1 MYVFLLMYM
10 NETAGEILFGQTSML
25 ISMFCFLFLFFKP
38 SVIFIM
44 IRENN
49 HKYVSA
55 LGYHFSTV
63 HHYPRLIK
71 DNHIAAIEIHKEMLI
86 EKYASEFNY
95 ETIKDNVIQYNGF
108 SVLGYDDQK
117 ALSIFSNQINDG
129 LKLKSTYITN
139 ILKCVPPG
147 DKPKNNELINCSN
160 YFIQE
165 LNNLKNLAVIV
176 ALGKVAFD
184 NCLKIYKK
192 KFKINKKFQF
202 KHSKN
207 YLLPDN
213 KTLIACYHPSPRN
226 VNTKVVTTAMINKLF
241 RKAKRIAKF

>member
-1 MYVFLLMYM
+1 MNIKFKKLNKTIVKCKKCPRLSNFIKKISLEKRKQNINEKYWGKPVTGFGDLNAKLMIIGLAPAAHGG
-10 NETAGEILFGQTSML
+10 TRTGRAFTGDKSGD
-25 ISMFCFLFLFFKP
+25 FLFKSL
-38 SVIFIM
+38 
-44 IRENN
+44 
-49 HKYVSA
+49 HKVGIS
-55 LGYHFSTV
+55 
-63 HHYPRLIK
+63 
-71 DNHIAAIEIHKEMLI
+71 NQ
-86 EKYASEFNY
+86 N
-95 ETIKDNVIQYNGF
+95 
-108 SVLGYDDQK
+108 
-117 ALSIFSNQINDG
+117 FSNQINDR

-241 RKAKRIAKF
+241 RKAKKIAKF